1 VEQPQKKVREFHL
14 NTFWT
19 KFVVGLVGFE
29 PTTFTRCKA
38 HLASTGFFKL
48 QNLIIPMMGL
58 QTRICILEPVVM
70 LPAATAWASCC

>member
-1 VEQPQKKVREFHL
+1 M
-14 NTFWT
+14 
-19 KFVVGLVGFE
+19 VGLVGFE

-38 HLASTGFFKL
+38 HLTSTGFFKL

-70 LPAATAWASCC
+70 PFQQPPLGQAAARLQPLKDFLITSQNI